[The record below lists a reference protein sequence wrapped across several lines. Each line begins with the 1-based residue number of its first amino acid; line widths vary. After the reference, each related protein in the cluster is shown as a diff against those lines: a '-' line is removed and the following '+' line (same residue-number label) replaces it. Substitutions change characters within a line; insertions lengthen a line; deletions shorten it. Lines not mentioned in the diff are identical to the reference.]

1 MQLTQY
7 TDYSLRVLI
16 YLGRHDSGLS
26 TITEI
31 ADFYRISRNHLVKV
45 VHHLGQCGYIE
56 THRGKNGGIRLA
68 KPPAEIQLGQ
78 LIRDTEPN
86 LNLAECFDQAR
97 DHCVITRDC
106 KLKGV
111 LYQARNSFLSTLNA
125 YTLAD
130 VLG

>member
-16 YLGRHDSGLS
+16 YLGRHQEKLT

-31 ADFYRISRNHLVKV
+31 AEFYHISRNHLVKV

-56 THRGKNGGIRLA
+56 TLRGKNGGIRLA
-68 KPPAEIQLGQ
+68 RAPQDIQLGQ
-78 LIRDTEPN
+78 LVRDTEPN
-86 LNLAECFDQAR
+86 FNLAECFDKEKNR
-97 DHCVITRDC
+97 CVIVRDC
-106 KLKGV
+106 KLQGV
-111 LYQARNSFLSTLNA
+111 LHQAKHNFLATLNN

-130 VLG
+130 VLA